1 MAKRHIVLS
10 LLVGLAIITFLDRIA
25 ISVAGTRIQQD
36 LHIDARG
43 WGWILGAFVLA
54 YGIFEVPSGALGDRY
69 GQRSVLTRIVLWWSA
84 FTSLTG
90 AATGFSVL
98 LMTRFLFGAG
108 EAGAYP
114 NIAGALGRWF
124 PPNERART
132 QGYVW
137 GASRL
142 GGALAPLI
150 VVPLQQAI
158 GWRTTFFVLGVIGAL
173 WAVLWR
179 FWYPDGDQRGPI
191 RQTRSAP
198 WKTLSRQPQ
207 LWLIF
212 VMYFCYAWGSWFYFG
227 WFPVYLVKGA
237 GFSESEMGIF
247 SALPFLCGAAG
258 NLAGGY
264 LCDFLVSRAGLKTG
278 RRLIGCASLTV
289 SALLLMA
296 MTLTSSKPAI
306 VALSS
311 LGFGVADL
319 MLPAAWAVCL
329 DMGGEHSGVVSGV
342 MNTAGQFGGFVC
354 SVLFGYVVQATG
366 SYHIPVWMI
375 CAMVAIAA
383 FLFTRIDPTVK
394 LAPAEIS

>member
-10 LLVGLAIITFLDRIA
+10 LLIGLAIITFLDRIA

-98 LMTRFLFGAG
+98 LTTRFLFGAG

-124 PPNERART
+124 PPSERART
-132 QGYVW
+132 QGFIW

-158 GWRTTFFVLGVIGAL
+158 GWRTRHA
-173 WAVLWR
+173 
-179 FWYPDGDQRGPI
+179 
-191 RQTRSAP
+191 
-198 WKTLSRQPQ
+198 
-207 LWLIF
+207 
-212 VMYFCYAWGSWFYFG
+212 
-227 WFPVYLVKGA
+227 
-237 GFSESEMGIF
+237 MGMW
-247 SALPFLCGAAG
+247 C
-258 NLAGGY
+258 
-264 LCDFLVSRAGLKTG
+264 
-278 RRLIGCASLTV
+278 
-289 SALLLMA
+289 
-296 MTLTSSKPAI
+296 
-306 VALSS
+306 
-311 LGFGVADL
+311 
-319 MLPAAWAVCL
+319 
-329 DMGGEHSGVVSGV
+329 
-342 MNTAGQFGGFVC
+342 
-354 SVLFGYVVQATG
+354 
-366 SYHIPVWMI
+366 
-375 CAMVAIAA
+375 
-383 FLFTRIDPTVK
+383 
-394 LAPAEIS
+394 

>member
-1 MAKRHIVLS
+1 
-10 LLVGLAIITFLDRIA
+10 
-25 ISVAGTRIQQD
+25 
-36 LHIDARG
+36 
-43 WGWILGAFVLA
+43 
-54 YGIFEVPSGALGDRY
+54 
-69 GQRSVLTRIVLWWSA
+69 
-84 FTSLTG
+84 
-90 AATGFSVL
+90 
-98 LMTRFLFGAG
+98 
-108 EAGAYP
+108 
-114 NIAGALGRWF
+114 
-124 PPNERART
+124 
-132 QGYVW
+132 
-137 GASRL
+137 
-142 GGALAPLI
+142 

-278 RRLIGCASLTV
+278 RRLIGCASLTA
-289 SALLLMA
+289 STLLLLA

-366 SYHIPVWMI
+366 SYHIPIWMI